1 MNQQNEHSKKD
12 GDMSFGDLIVCS
24 ILGFLF
30 TIFSLEGGMLK
41 IVTVEW
47 KKEYFRCSFLCLPA
61 LTSLFS
67 IIALLKYDFF
77 NKI

>member
-1 MNQQNEHSKKD
+1 MNPQKKD

-30 TIFSLEGGMLK
+30 IIFSLGGWGMLK
-41 IVTVEW
+41 IVTVKW
-47 KKEYFRCSFLCLPA
+47 KREYFRCSFLFLPA
-61 LTSLFS
+61 FTLLFS
-67 IIALLKYDFF
+67 IIALLKNDFF